1 VKPVKVLTEETK
13 HVSPR
18 PNHKVLN
25 PRKARM
31 NPEASHPHSG
41 KNIASHDHGRRRF
54 LQLLGLISLA
64 PFAERLAFAQA
75 IAKVP
80 ETDFTLQPNYFGHFA
95 ELPVGAVKPL
105 GWTKAWLERQG
116 TGLTGHPEN
125 MGYPFDTCML
135 GGHIPAPSFAHGD
148 NWWRYEQSGYFFD
161 GVTRLNHLIDDPN
174 VQRIHRQAIDEI
186 MTGSS
191 DSGYGTSVFAW
202 PNAVIGRGVAA
213 DYSAASTPAERAAF
227 AAVIERVVL
236 PNPWPHGRDGVNAET
251 GLYLYAHTG
260 DPRFLD
266 FATQAYKNYLS
277 DTDSF
282 CTKEKITGS
291 EAFNCHGVTAA
302 ESLKM
307 LALMY
312 LYSGDPEALSLTTA
326 AFEKVIAK
334 GLMPDGVPVSSEF
347 LGTAEFNSLH
357 ETCDISDWTWSMGYC
372 LMTTGD
378 PKWADIIERSIFNAL
393 PGAVTKDFKQFQ
405 YFSSA
410 NQVLATSTS
419 SHNVLT
425 RMSYRAAHDTECC
438 GGNVNR
444 AMPNYVI
451 RQWMKLPASSER
463 PGVAAVFYGPS
474 ELTAEIA
481 GQLVIII
488 QTTDYPF
495 RDTITF
501 KVQTKHP
508 VFFDLTLRIPTWC
521 KSAMVT
527 VNKKPYSG
535 KLDPGT
541 FSTISRLFKN
551 KDVIQLKLPMEVRT
565 EDWFDG
571 QSTVF
576 VRGPLVYTLDITE
589 KRVEVMKDTPHVE
602 ESLNGNLIQGF
613 PAVEFTPVSEWR
625 FGIDPAIRADLTQ
638 IKVVETEMSVNPF
651 VPGQAPVH
659 LELPLRLLPNWK
671 PEWTAEPALDANGKP
686 VYVVNPQS
694 LPKGKELEA
703 IQAPTPQK
711 LVPYGAT
718 HLRLTTLPVI
728 RSEMAPA
735 SSGAS
740 GTDRAAVIEYVE

>member
-1 VKPVKVLTEETK
+1 
-13 HVSPR
+13 
-18 PNHKVLN
+18 
-25 PRKARM
+25 M
-31 NPEASHPHSG
+31 NPEVSRQHS
-41 KNIASHDHGRRRF
+41 KENIASHNHGRRQF
-54 LQLLGLISLA
+54 LKLLGLVSLA
-64 PFAERLAFAQA
+64 PFAERLAFAQTLA
-75 IAKVP
+75 QVP
-80 ETDFTLQPNYFGHFA
+80 GTNITATPQYFGHFA

-135 GGHIPAPSFAHGD
+135 SGSIPAPAFAHGD

-161 GVTRLNHLIDDPN
+161 GVTRLSHLIDDSN
-174 VQRIHRQAIDEI
+174 VQRIHRQAMDDIL
-186 MTGSS
+186 TNSS
-191 DSGYGTSVFAW
+191 NGGYGASVFLW

-213 DYSAASTPAERAAF
+213 DYSAAGTPAEKAAL

-236 PNPWPHGRDGVNAET
+236 TNPWPHGRDGVNAET

-260 DPRFLD
+260 DPRFLE
-266 FATQAYKNYLS
+266 FAAQTYKNYLS

-282 CTKEKITGS
+282 CTKEKITSS

-312 LYSGDPEALSLTTA
+312 LYSGDPEALSLTES
-326 AFEKVIAK
+326 AFKKVIAK

-372 LMTTGD
+372 LMATGD

-393 PGAVTKDFKQFQ
+393 PGAVTKDFRQFQ

-419 SHNVLT
+419 SHNMLT

-444 AMPNYVI
+444 TMPNYVI

-463 PGVAAVFYGPS
+463 PGIAAVFYGPS
-474 ELTAEIA
+474 ELATEIA
-481 GQLVIII
+481 GQPVTIT

-501 KVQTKHP
+501 KVQTKRP
-508 VFFDLTLRIPTWC
+508 VLFDLVLRIPAWC
-521 KSAMVT
+521 KSASLL
-527 VNKKPYSG
+527 VNKKRYPA

-541 FSTISRLFKN
+541 FATISHRFKHN
-551 KDVIQLKLPMEVRT
+551 DVVQLKLPMEVHS
-565 EDWFDG
+565 EDWLDG
-571 QSTVF
+571 KSAVL
-576 VRGPLVYTLDITE
+576 VRGPLVYTLDIVE

-613 PAVEFTPVSEWR
+613 PAVEFQPVSEWR
-625 FGIDPAIRADLTQ
+625 YGIDPTILADLTQ
-638 IKVVETEMSVNPF
+638 IKVIETAMSGNPF
-651 VPGQAPVH
+651 LPGEAPAH
-659 LELPLRLLPNWK
+659 LELPLRHLPNWK
-671 PEWTAEPALDANGKP
+671 PEWTPEPVLDANGKP

-694 LPKGKELEA
+694 LPKATELRDAE
-703 IQAPTPQK
+703 APTRQR
-711 LVPYGAT
+711 LVPYGST
-718 HLRLTTLPVI
+718 HLRLTTLPVV
-728 RSEMAPA
+728 RSEIA
-735 SSGAS
+735 
-740 GTDRAAVIEYVE
+740 